1 MNCNQDS
8 HIGNENGIKEPKTN
22 ITLKI
27 NISMFACYSVI
38 SWLRE
43 LLITILRK
51 SIESK
56 KK

>member
-1 MNCNQDS
+1 MYLQDS

-27 NISMFACYSVI
+27 NILMLAYYSVI
-38 SWLRE
+38 SWFRE